1 MALKEAPRSAVVAWS
16 PLGPHLGAAT
26 AAGAVGGG
34 ASVEVCDDWVVCV
47 GEGGF

>member
-34 ASVEVCDDWVVCV
+34 ASVEVTIGCWGV
-47 GEGGF
+47 GGF